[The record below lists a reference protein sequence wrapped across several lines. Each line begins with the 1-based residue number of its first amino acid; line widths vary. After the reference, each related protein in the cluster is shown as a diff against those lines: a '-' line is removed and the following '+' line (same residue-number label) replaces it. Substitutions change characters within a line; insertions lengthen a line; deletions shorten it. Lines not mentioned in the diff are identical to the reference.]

1 MGSVTVAI
9 GALLAFVPGDDG
21 LAEFTYRSVEA
32 LLGGQ
37 AMPKPAGKAPA
48 QGVFVTIE
56 IAGKVGGCRGTLDPT
71 ELTLEREIQKAVRS
85 GALFD
90 PRYGPVRLKGREF
103 KVTLT
108 IVDRLVPVGDIGTLR
123 PEDGLVLRANGRTG
137 IVLPWEGK
145 DPHTRLRWAYM
156 KAGVRQGTSAQ
167 IEILKAQRYRYPEEK
182 KR

>member
-1 MGSVTVAI
+1 M
-9 GALLAFVPGDDG
+9 DYQWKH
-21 LAEFTYRSVEA
+21 E
-32 LLGGQ
+32 
-37 AMPKPAGKAPA
+37 
-48 QGVFVTIE
+48 
-56 IAGKVGGCRGTLDPT
+56 
-71 ELTLEREIQKAVRS
+71 
-85 GALFD
+85 
-90 PRYGPVRLKGREF
+90 
-103 KVTLT
+103 
-108 IVDRLVPVGDIGTLR
+108 VDRDAGTQRMIATAKDSGGASAVGVCQIIIRASAADGSLQAARRAVSYDRPARPLTEVGRLVSDPDGDAACQCGFDFGAGCYTLR